1 MEWKI
6 DLCRC
11 SGRGRCG
18 EEPAAQIGVEP
29 AVPLSRVESRW
40 QQDRGDKT
48 SGVRAF
54 RREGRTMAIEQATG
68 VETGRGRSK
77 DRHQERRQGVPA

>member
-6 DLCRC
+6 DLCRR

-40 QQDRGDKT
+40 QQDR
-48 SGVRAF
+48 AF
-54 RREGRTMAIEQATG
+54 RREGEIKKNAS
-68 VETGRGRSK
+68 GRSGV
-77 DRHQERRQGVPA
+77 RAERWQ